1 MPPPRVPVLIYDGD
15 CGFCTSVAAAISHR
29 WRAPAEVAAWQHL
42 GDGGLADLG
51 LTTEEAQQAA
61 WWVDTEGR
69 RFRGHMAVAKALT
82 AAGGWRR
89 MVGAVLLVPP
99 VSWAAALGYRL
110 VVRYRY
116 RLPGSIDACR
126 TQT

>member
-15 CGFCTSVAAAISHR
+15 CGFCTSVAAAISRR
-29 WRAPAEVAAWQHL
+29 WRVPAEVAAWQHL
-42 GDGGLADLG
+42 GEDGLAALG
-51 LTTEEAQQAA
+51 LTPEDAQQAA

-69 RFRGHMAVAKALT
+69 RFRGHEAVAKALT

-89 MVGAVLLVPP
+89 TVGAVLLVPP

-116 RLPGSIDACR
+116 RLPGSTDACR
-126 TQT
+126 P